1 MIFCHP
7 QAHVFHR
14 KNIKIASDVTE
25 SSTIEGAVGGSDV
38 TAVNVNGISTSN
50 SSTSTSTTSTVVSTS
65 TGGHSTISA
74 EMCLNAIHSTTRIE
88 SSGSS
93 SSSGSGSQGPLGI
106 VDSNSNSSSS
116 SRVKKGAS
124 QLHETQ
130 TQKTSPI
137 FTSSFFIGLSFCNLN
152 FKSADV
158 TPSVRDFIY
167 RVNLY
172 DRKKDTMTIEVAV
185 SHSNILFIAFI
196 VLLSLFELKV
206 FYLDGEYLSI
216 FHLSTFDLD
225 SFLPQYIHI

>member
-25 SSTIEGAVGGSDV
+25 SSTAEGVVGGSDV
-38 TAVNVNGISTSN
+38 TAVNGE
-50 SSTSTSTTSTVVSTS
+50 STSTSDSSSTVVSTS
-65 TGGHSTISA
+65 TGGHSTIST
-74 EMCLNAIHSTTRIE
+74 EICLNAIHSTTRIE
-88 SSGSS
+88 G
-93 SSSGSGSQGPLGI
+93 SSSGSGSGSQDPLGI
-106 VDSNSNSSSS
+106 VDSSSTSSSN

-124 QLHETQ
+124 QSQETQ
-130 TQKTSPI
+130 KMSPI

-196 VLLSLFELKV
+196 VLLSLFE
-206 FYLDGEYLSI
+206 
-216 FHLSTFDLD
+216 
-225 SFLPQYIHI
+225 